1 MQLNLRLRYRSCH
14 TPILLR
20 ERNPGVIMAH
30 HDTIIRPDHHV
41 IMFVANK
48 RMIPKVKK
56 LFQGGFG
63 FV

>member
-1 MQLNLRLRYRSCH
+1 MSSTFAYDTGSA
-14 TPILLR
+14 TPR
-20 ERNPGVIMAH
+20 FCCASVTPGWSAQ
-30 HDTIIRPDHHV
+30 HDTIIQPDHHV